1 MSIEV
6 EKRSGMDNQFKI
18 VIRDFEVY
26 YGSAMA
32 LKGLNLSIRPSQIFA
47 VLGPARSGKTT
58 LLKSLNRLTD
68 LIFGSNH
75 KGQIFIDGQEIYG
88 ENVSLPELRR
98 RVGMVFDLPTAL
110 PMSIFEN
117 IAYGPRLKGIAGRT
131 RLGEIVETSLA
142 AAVLWDEVK
151 DRLHSSALRLS
162 GGQQQRLCIA
172 RMLALEPEILMLDE
186 PCSGLDPIST
196 ASIERSLMSLKE
208 KYTILLVPHNIQQAS
223 RVADRVGFFLGG
235 ELIEEGPSEEIFTRP
250 RMKKTEDYISGRF
263 G

>member
-1 MSIEV
+1 MSIGPE
-6 EKRSGMDNQFKI
+6 ESWPMDGNAKI
-18 VIRDFEVY
+18 AIQNFHFH
-26 YGSAMA
+26 YGSFLA
-32 LKGLNLSIRPSQIFA
+32 LKDLNLSIRANQIFA
-47 VLGPARSGKTT
+47 ILGPARSGKTT

-68 LIFGSNH
+68 LIFESRHTGR
-75 KGQIFIDGQEIYG
+75 IFIDGKDIYAPS
-88 ENVSLPELRR
+88 VSLPDLRR

-110 PMSIFEN
+110 PLSIFEN
-117 IAYGPRLKGIAGRT
+117 VAYGPRLKGVK
-131 RLGEIVETSLA
+131 GERAVEKSLQ

-172 RMLALEPEILMLDE
+172 RMLALEPEVIMLDE

-196 ASIERSLMSLKE
+196 ASIEKSLMGLKS

-223 RVADRVGFFLGG
+223 RVADRVAFFLAG
-235 ELIEEGPSEEIFTRP
+235 EMVEEGPAEQIFTQP
-250 RMKKTEDYISGRF
+250 KDKKTEDYISGRF

>member
-1 MSIEV
+1 ME
-6 EKRSGMDNQFKI
+6 DHFKI
-18 VIRDFEVY
+18 IIQQFEFY
-26 YGSAMA
+26 YGPVIA
-32 LKGLNLSIRPSQIFA
+32 LKGLDLSIRPHQIFA
-47 VLGPARSGKTT
+47 VLGPARGGKTT

-68 LIFGSNH
+68 LLYGTSH
-75 KGQIFIDGQEIYG
+75 KGQIFIDGREIYG
-88 ENVSLPELRR
+88 EEVSLPDLRR

-110 PMSIFEN
+110 PMSIYEN
-117 IAYGPRLKGIAGRT
+117 VAYGPRLKGIRGKNG
-131 RLGEIVETSLA
+131 LDEIVATSLQ

-151 DRLHSSALRLS
+151 DRLESSALRLS

-172 RMLALEPEILMLDE
+172 RMLALEPEIIMLDE

-196 ASIERSLMSLKE
+196 ASIEKSLMTLKE

-235 ELIEEGPSEEIFTRP
+235 ELIEEGSADQIFTRP
-250 RMKKTEDYISGRF
+250 QNKKTEDYISGRF

>member
-1 MSIEV
+1 MQ
-6 EKRSGMDNQFKI
+6 DHFKI
-18 VIRDFEVY
+18 VIQNFEFY
-26 YGSAMA
+26 YGSVMA
-32 LKGLNLSIRPSQIFA
+32 LKDLNLSIRPRQIFA

-68 LIFGSNH
+68 LLYGTNH
-75 KGQIFIDGQEIYG
+75 KGQIFIDGREIYG
-88 ENVSLPELRR
+88 EDISLPDLRR

-110 PMSIFEN
+110 PLSIYEN
-117 IAYGPRLKGIAGRT
+117 VAYGPRLKGIREKS
-131 RLGEIVETSLA
+131 RLDEIVATSLQ

-151 DRLHSSALRLS
+151 DRLPSSALKLS

-172 RMLALEPEILMLDE
+172 RMLALEPEIIMLDE

-196 ASIERSLMSLKE
+196 ASIEKSLMTLKE

-223 RVADRVGFFLGG
+223 RVADRVGFFLAG
-235 ELIEEGPSEEIFTRP
+235 EMIEEGSADEIFTRP
-250 RMKKTEDYISGRF
+250 QNKKTEDYISGRF

>member
-1 MSIEV
+1 ME
-6 EKRSGMDNQFKI
+6 DHFKI
-18 VIRDFEVY
+18 IIQHFEFY
-26 YGSAMA
+26 YGPVMA
-32 LKGLNLSIRPSQIFA
+32 LKGLDLSIRPHQIFA

-68 LIFGSNH
+68 LLYGTSH
-75 KGQIFIDGQEIYG
+75 KGQIFIDGREIYG
-88 ENVSLPELRR
+88 GEVSLPDLRR

-110 PMSIFEN
+110 PMSIYEN
-117 IAYGPRLKGIAGRT
+117 VAYGPRLKGIRGKNG
-131 RLGEIVETSLA
+131 LDEIVATSLQ

-151 DRLHSSALRLS
+151 DRLESSALRLS

-172 RMLALEPEILMLDE
+172 RMLALEPEIIMLDE

-196 ASIERSLMSLKE
+196 ASIEKSLMTLKE
-208 KYTILLVPHNIQQAS
+208 KYTVLLVPHNIQQAS

-235 ELIEEGPSEEIFTRP
+235 ELIEEGSADQIFTRP
-250 RMKKTEDYISGRF
+250 QNKKTEDYISGRF

>member
-1 MSIEV
+1 MET
-6 EKRSGMDNQFKI
+6 EDHFKI
-18 VIRDFEVY
+18 VIRNFEFY
-26 YGSAMA
+26 YGSVMA
-32 LKGLNLSIRPSQIFA
+32 LKGLNLSIRPHQIFA
-47 VLGPARSGKTT
+47 ILGPARSGKTT

-68 LIFGSNH
+68 LIFGANH
-75 KGQIFIDGQEIYG
+75 KGQILIDGREIFG
-88 ENVSLPELRR
+88 QDVSLPELRR

-110 PMSIFEN
+110 PLSIYEN
-117 IAYGPRLKGIAGRT
+117 VAYGPRLKGIRERK
-131 RLGEIVETSLA
+131 RLEEIVAASLQ

-151 DRLHSSALRLS
+151 DRLQSSALRLS

-172 RMLALEPEILMLDE
+172 RMLALEPEIIMLDE

-196 ASIERSLMSLKE
+196 ASIERSLMTLKE

-235 ELIEEGPSEEIFTRP
+235 EMIEEGPSDEIFTRP